1 MTWSILFYNIASESY
16 KNADMLSLGD
26 SESEKYSDV
35 EELFGN
41 EINTRSSTIC
51 NADKKK
57 PVGGGGVKRKSQ
69 TPGFHDK
76 TRTKTKK
83 PKKLCTESSPQI
95 VHDTNLNELKN
106 QLGNIKL
113 SNQSRC

>member
-1 MTWSILFYNIASESY
+1 MRTCCLSGTARVRSIRMSKNYLAIKLTQGVLQSVTQIKRNRSE
-16 KNADMLSLGD
+16 
-26 SESEKYSDV
+26 
-35 EELFGN
+35 
-41 EINTRSSTIC
+41 
-51 NADKKK
+51 
-57 PVGGGGVKRKSQ
+57 GGGVKRKSQ